1 VDDAGLVGG
10 VEAFGHLKEGD
21 AGTAFSEAARVDV
34 RKQATLHVFHAEED
48 GFTFIEKLMDAA
60 HVGMSDAART
70 LDFGDDPPA
79 DPRGRGQGGGR
90 RS

>member
-1 VDDAGLVGG
+1 MDDAGFVGG

-48 GFTFIEKLMDAA
+48 GFTFTKSSWMR
-60 HVGMSDAART
+60 HT
-70 LDFGDDPPA
+70 LG
-79 DPRGRGQGGGR
+79 
-90 RS
+90 